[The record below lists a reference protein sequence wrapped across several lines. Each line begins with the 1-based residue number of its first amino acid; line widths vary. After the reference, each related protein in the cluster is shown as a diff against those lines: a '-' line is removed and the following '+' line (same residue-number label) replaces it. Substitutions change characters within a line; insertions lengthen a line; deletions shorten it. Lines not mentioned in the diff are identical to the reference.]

1 MEVGTIAL
9 RGASNEGRFQSGP
22 DEQWGEWMKI
32 FLTGGTGFI
41 GQALVRSI
49 RKRGWELQVLVRDPE
64 SAPARWIAKQNASLV
79 RGNVTSRQGLEQA
92 VTGTDVLVH
101 NAGVYEFGA
110 DSDAAKR
117 MQTVNVEG
125 TQNMLAAAK
134 AAGVAR
140 TIYVSTVWALGPS
153 GRPPSPSIERDE
165 TQSHDGR
172 YLTAYER
179 SKAEAHQVAL
189 RWRAQGLPLAIAMP
203 NGVVG
208 ANDHS
213 AIGYFLRLT
222 LLGAMLPVAFGG
234 DAVLALVDVDALAE
248 GLCLATERAPMREN
262 YLFCGERSS
271 LRDVFRL
278 WGQETSRMTP
288 RWYLPRGVMRPQ
300 LALMEPLQRA
310 LGLPAF
316 MSRDVVDASRAHLD
330 YSSAKAQRE
339 LGWSHPSFAA
349 MWPPIIRRERELM
362 AGRRG
367 FLNKLRHQ
375 PIVTD

>member
-1 MEVGTIAL
+1 MG
-9 RGASNEGRFQSGP
+9 
-22 DEQWGEWMKI
+22 
-32 FLTGGTGFI
+32 
-41 GQALVRSI
+41 
-49 RKRGWELQVLVRDPE
+49 
-64 SAPARWIAKQNASLV
+64 
-79 RGNVTSRQGLEQA
+79 
-92 VTGTDVLVH
+92 
-101 NAGVYEFGA
+101 
-110 DSDAAKR
+110 
-117 MQTVNVEG
+117 
-125 TQNMLAAAK
+125 
-134 AAGVAR
+134 
-140 TIYVSTVWALGPS
+140 
-153 GRPPSPSIERDE
+153 
-165 TQSHDGR
+165 
-172 YLTAYER
+172 
-179 SKAEAHQVAL
+179 
-189 RWRAQGLPLAIAMP
+189 
-203 NGVVG
+203 
-208 ANDHS
+208 
-213 AIGYFLRLT
+213 
-222 LLGAMLPVAFGG
+222 
-234 DAVLALVDVDALAE
+234 
-248 GLCLATERAPMREN
+248 EN

-278 WGQETSRMTP
+278 WGQETSRVTP